1 MPHSVLWRLAAGSYS
16 WNLPFWEGGEENSSL
31 LVEVAWMDCTAL
43 ILVALKPGALGGV
56 TDHMHVGR
64 YDTAVCVDLLAS
76 RVRSL
81 NLPNGTDQQQFYCR
95 CSNQSKLRTDVF
107 LHACM
112 LRSMNQIHSLKVLA
126 DMHVRSITM
135 M

>member
-1 MPHSVLWRLAAGSYS
+1 MDGLHCTYPCCIEAWRI
-16 WNLPFWEGGEENSSL
+16 
-31 LVEVAWMDCTAL
+31 V
-43 ILVALKPGALGGV
+43 GGV
-56 TDHMHVGR
+56 SDHMHVGR
-64 YDTAVCVDLLAS
+64 YDTAVCVDLLAY

-81 NLPNGTDQQQFYCR
+81 NLPDGTDQQQFCCR

-126 DMHVRSITM
+126 DMHLRSITRM
-135 M
+135 